1 MLGQLALDRGE
12 AKCTYGTGCFL
23 LLNVGNTVVESTHG
37 LLSTVCFKLGKDAP
51 TTYALE
57 GGVAIAGRAI
67 NWLRDNLGIISSAKE
82 VMRTYEHTTRPNAA
96 RYSFMYLLPLEP
108 HPAQMPTCIH
118 LSQLETLARE
128 VDSCEG
134 VVFVP
139 AFSGLFAPY
148 WRSDARA
155 VIVGMTLYTTRQ
167 HIARAAL
174 ESVAL
179 QARELLDAMSADAS
193 TQLPALKVDG
203 GMSVNKLLLQMQ
215 ADAVQVPVI
224 VPREIETT
232 AMGAAF
238 ASGLA
243 SGVWRDTQQLRG
255 LNPPARQVVPRA
267 SAEEC
272 AMKLERWKDAV
283 QRSLGLA
290 T

>member
-1 MLGQLALDRGE
+1 MR
-12 AKCTYGTGCFL
+12 
-23 LLNVGNTVVESTHG
+23 
-37 LLSTVCFKLGKDAP
+37 
-51 TTYALE
+51 
-57 GGVAIAGRAI
+57 
-67 NWLRDNLGIISSAKE
+67 WSSA
-82 VMRTYEHTTRPNAA
+82 
-96 RYSFMYLLPLEP
+96 LPLRLSDLFRRL
-108 HPAQMPTCIH
+108 H
-118 LSQLETLARE
+118 LYRLK
-128 VDSCEG
+128 
-134 VVFVP
+134 
-139 AFSGLFAPY
+139 
-148 WRSDARA
+148 
-155 VIVGMTLYTTRQ
+155 
-167 HIARAAL
+167 
-174 ESVAL
+174 

-215 ADAVQVPVI
+215 ADAVQVRVATSSLLSLRPPPTKHPLLLVPPLHQVPVI